1 MRMSM
6 VVAVAALLVAPP
18 AFAQSERGY
27 ITGVGGFTTA
37 ASATSGDVFAEGGV
51 RVAPHLSVFGD
62 LGQFHNL
69 APSNEQTAIDS
80 TVSTLSADQGLSVL
94 GTARVPAWYSIGGVR
109 WEGTAHGRVAPY
121 LLGGVGFARL
131 KPSAQF
137 TFSSGVLPDGT
148 TPAAGDDVTTALETA
163 GDFTVP
169 ESVTKAM
176 FTLGGG
182 VEIPVAR
189 HWGVDAGYRYSR
201 VATDTPLNAQGLVFG
216 VGYRF

>member
-1 MRMSM
+1 MRISM
-6 VVAVAALLVAPP
+6 VVSLAALLAAPP

-27 ITGVGGFTTA
+27 ITGVGGFTNA
-37 ASATSGDVFAEGGV
+37 ASATSADVFAEGGV

-62 LGQFHNL
+62 LGKFHNL
-69 APSNEQTAIDS
+69 APSNEQTSIDS
-80 TVSTLSADQGLSVL
+80 TVATLSADQGLSVL

-109 WEGTAHGRVAPY
+109 WSATPHGRVAPY
-121 LLGGVGFARL
+121 VLGGVGFARL

-148 TPAAGDDVTTALETA
+148 TPAAGDDVTSALETA
-163 GDFTVP
+163 GDFTAP
-169 ESVTKAM
+169 AAVTKAM

-216 VGYRF
+216 LGYRF